1 MKRLYL
7 SGACT
12 VINSN
17 YINICLCM
25 MMYHGEYN
33 LSVSQSPKKLPNP
46 LAKLSISW
54 AFCSL
59 GPNRKVLELRRWLG
73 NVALFFSGASE
84 KAGWDCD
91 HGASC
96 EYDLP

>member
-1 MKRLYL
+1 
-7 SGACT
+7 
-12 VINSN
+12 
-17 YINICLCM
+17 
-25 MMYHGEYN
+25 MYHGEYN

-96 EYDLP
+96 EYDLPWFLAESHNRCGFNKSCEKEVNI